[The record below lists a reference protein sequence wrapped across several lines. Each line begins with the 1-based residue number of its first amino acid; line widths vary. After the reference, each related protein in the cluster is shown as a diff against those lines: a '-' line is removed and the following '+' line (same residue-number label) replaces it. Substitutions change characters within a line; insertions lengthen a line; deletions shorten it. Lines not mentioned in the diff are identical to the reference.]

1 MKLITWNVQWFCGL
15 DDVVSVERVVG
26 EARAMADFDVLCLQE
41 VAVNYPQLM
50 GNAGF
55 DQVARL
61 RELLPGFE
69 VCFGA
74 AVDELGGAGNADT
87 ARQGGHAVGGERGC
101 QRQQFGNLVA
111 TRLPVAQVQHTPLP
125 YPADGGVRS
134 MPRMCTSVTVLA
146 PLGPVRVMT
155 THLEFYSP
163 RQRMAQAQA
172 LLDIHAQACA
182 QAAHPP
188 LADETGGPFQSK
200 VHTASAVLCG
210 DFNFESSSPEYAL
223 IAQALAQNE
232 NSPGFSSRQDS
243 ARQFTDAWRT
253 AHGEAPHAPTFRL
266 FDRRYGPEPIC
277 CDFVF
282 VSEDLKPR
290 VRQMEVNLQTR
301 ASDHQPV
308 LLELS

>member
-15 DDVVSVERVVG
+15 DGLVSVERVVD

-41 VAVNYPQLM
+41 VAVNYPYLQ

-61 RELLPGFE
+61 RALLPGFE
-69 VCFGA
+69 LCFGA
-74 AVDELGGAGNADT
+74 AVDELGRDG
-87 ARQGGHAVGGERGC
+87 
-101 QRQQFGNLVA
+101 QRQRFGNLVA
-111 TRLPVAQVQHTPLP
+111 TRLPLAQVQHYPLP
-125 YPADGGVRS
+125 YPAHEDVRS
-134 MPRMCTSVTVLA
+134 MPRMCTSATVVTPFG
-146 PLGPVRVMT
+146 PLRVMA
-155 THLEFYSP
+155 THLEFYSD
-163 RQRMAQAQA
+163 RQRLAQAQA
-172 LLDIHAQACA
+172 LVQLHAEACL

-188 LADETGGPFQSK
+188 LEDDSGQPFQNK

-210 DFNFESSSPEYAL
+210 DFNFEKGD
-223 IAQALAQNE
+223 
-232 NSPGFSSRQDS
+232 PGYRAIQHLPAPRATRLD
-243 ARQFTDAWRT
+243 DAWHLV
-253 AHGEAPHAPTFRL
+253 HGGTPHDPTFRL

-290 VRQMEVNLQTR
+290 VQRLEVNLLSR

-308 LLELS
+308 LLELR

>member
-15 DDVVSVERVVG
+15 DDVVSVERVVN

-41 VAVNYPQLM
+41 VAVNYPQLI

-61 RELLPGFE
+61 RQLLPGFE

-74 AVDELGGAGNADT
+74 AVDELGCGS
-87 ARQGGHAVGGERGC
+87 E
-101 QRQQFGNLVA
+101 RQQFGNLVA
-111 TRLPVAQVQHTPLP
+111 TRLPVAQVQHYPLP
-125 YPADGGVRS
+125 YPADAGVRS
-134 MPRMCTSVTVLA
+134 MPRMCTSVTVMTA
-146 PLGPVRVMT
+146 LGPVRVMT

-172 LLDIHAQACA
+172 LVDIHAQACA
-182 QAAHPP
+182 QAEQPP

-210 DFNFESSSPEYAL
+210 DFNFESSSSEYAL
-223 IAQALAQNE
+223 ITLPLAPME

-253 AHGEAPHAPTFRL
+253 AHGEAPHDPTFRL
-266 FDRRYGPEPIC
+266 FDRRYGPDPIC

-282 VSEDLKPR
+282 VSDDLKPR
-290 VRQMEVNLQTR
+290 VRQTAVNLQTR

>member
-15 DDVVSVERVVG
+15 DEVVSIERVLR

-41 VAVNYPQLM
+41 VAVNYPQLT

-61 RELLPGFE
+61 RELLPDFE
-69 VCFGA
+69 IFFGA
-74 AVDELGGAGNADT
+74 AVNELG
-87 ARQGGHAVGGERGC
+87 RQG

-111 TRLPVAQVQHTPLP
+111 SRLPVPQVQHYPLP

-134 MPRMCTSVTVLA
+134 MPRMCTSATVLT
-146 PLGPVRVMT
+146 PLGPLRVMT

-163 RQRMAQAQA
+163 RQRLAQAQA
-172 LLDIHAQACA
+172 LVDLHAQACS
-182 QAAHPP
+182 QAAQPP
-188 LADETGGPFQSK
+188 LSDESGEPFQNK

-210 DFNFESSSPEYAL
+210 DFNFESSTAEYAC
-223 IAQALAQNE
+223 IQT
-232 NSPGFSSRQDS
+232 SPAASGANPLS
-243 ARQFTDAWRT
+243 DAWPLV
-253 AHGEAPHAPTFRL
+253 HGDVPQPPTFRL
-266 FDRRYGPEPIC
+266 FDRRYGPEPVC

-282 VSEDLKPR
+282 VSEDLRAR
-290 VRQMEVNLQTR
+290 VKRIEVNLQTR

-308 LLELS
+308 LLELN